1 MSVDPKQL
9 RIVYMGTPD
18 FAVAPLRTLV
28 EGGYRVVAVVTMPDK
43 PAGRGLKMQESAVKR
58 YAASVGLPVLQPE
71 RLKDEAFLDALRALD
86 PDLGIVVAFRMLPRV
101 VFDLPRYGTFN
112 LHASL
117 LPQYRGAAPINW
129 AIINGE
135 RETGV
140 TTFIL
145 NPKMDEGAIIDSRT
159 VPILPEDNAGTLHD
173 KLMEVGAALVAE
185 SVAKVADADF
195 HPQAQP
201 ELAPEEL
208 KPAPK
213 IFKETCRIDFGAEGE
228 RIIRLIRGMAPY
240 PGAWT
245 TLEERAESDGAVLR
259 STDIKIYAARFET
272 ATVAT
277 DRIGEVTVAGGAL
290 RIACRDGYL
299 LPELIQPAGKPR
311 MAVRDFL
318 NGWKPKGE
326 CRFV

>member
-18 FAVAPLRTLV
+18 FAVAPLQALV

-43 PAGRGLKMQESAVKR
+43 PAGRGLKVQESAVKR
-58 YAASVGLPVLQPE
+58 YAVSAGLPVLQPE
-71 RLKDEAFLDALRALD
+71 RLKDEAFVAALHDLQ

-101 VFDLPRYGTFN
+101 VFELPKYGTFN

-129 AIINGE
+129 AIIDGE

-140 TTFIL
+140 TTFLL
-145 NPKMDEGAIIDSRT
+145 NPRMDEGAIIDRRT
-159 VPILPEDNAGTLHD
+159 VAILPEDNVGSLHD
-173 KLMEVGAALVAE
+173 KLMAVGAALVTE
-185 SVAKVADADF
+185 SVAKVVSEGF
-195 HPQAQP
+195 RPQPQP
-201 ELAPEEL
+201 ELPAGEL

-228 RIIRLIRGMAPY
+228 RIVRLIRGLAPY

-245 TLEERAESDGAVLR
+245 TLEERAADGTVLR
-259 STDIKIYAARFET
+259 STDVKIYAARFEAAAGT
-272 ATVAT
+272 SS
-277 DRIGEVTVAGGAL
+277 RIGEATVEGSVL
-290 RIACRDGYL
+290 RIACRDGYI
-299 LPELIQPAGKPR
+299 LPESLQPAGKPR
-311 MAVRDFL
+311 MAVRDYL

-326 CRFV
+326 SRFV

>member
-18 FAVAPLRTLV
+18 FAVAPLQALV

-43 PAGRGLKMQESAVKR
+43 PAGRGLKVQESAVKR
-58 YAASVGLPVLQPE
+58 YAVSAGLPVLQPE
-71 RLKDEAFLDALRALD
+71 RLKDEAFVAALRDLQ

-101 VFDLPRYGTFN
+101 VFELPKYGTFN

-140 TTFIL
+140 TTFLL
-145 NPKMDEGAIIDSRT
+145 NPRMDEGAVIDRRT
-159 VPILPEDNAGTLHD
+159 VAILPEDNVGSLHD
-173 KLMEVGAALVAE
+173 KLMTVGAGLVLE
-185 SVAKVADADF
+185 SVARVVDETF
-195 HPQAQP
+195 HPQPQP
-201 ELAPEEL
+201 ELPASEL

-213 IFKETCRIDFGAEGE
+213 IFKETCRIDFGVEGE
-228 RIIRLIRGMAPY
+228 RIIRLIRGLAPY

-245 TLEERAESDGAVLR
+245 RLEERSAVDATLLR
-259 STDIKIYAARFET
+259 TTDVKIYAARFEAT
-272 ATVAT
+272 AGTA
-277 DRIGEVTVAGGAL
+277 DRIGEVTAAGGVL
-290 RIACRDGYL
+290 RIACRDGYI
-299 LPELIQPAGKPR
+299 LPELLQPAGKPR
-311 MAVRDFL
+311 MAVRDYL
-318 NGWKPKGE
+318 NGWKPRGE
-326 CRFV
+326 CLCV